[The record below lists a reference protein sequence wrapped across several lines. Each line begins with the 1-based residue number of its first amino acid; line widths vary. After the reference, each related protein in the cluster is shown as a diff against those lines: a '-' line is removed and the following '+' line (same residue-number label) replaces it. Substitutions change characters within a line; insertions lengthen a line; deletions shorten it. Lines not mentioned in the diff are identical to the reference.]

1 VQQGTCWTAG
11 CHTAV
16 HGSRVSPSLRF

>member
-1 VQQGTCWTAG
+1 MGTCWTAG

-16 HGSRVSPSLRF
+16 HGSNVDPRLRY